1 MKYKRVLI
9 KLSGES
15 LAKKEGFGI
24 DFSKVLDVATEISEI
39 AKLRVEIG
47 IVVGGGN
54 FWRGRSNDQMDRC
67 TSDYIGMLGT
77 TMNALAIG
85 II

>member
-1 MKYKRVLI
+1 MLYNINLTVPL
-9 KLSGES
+9 L
-15 LAKKEGFGI
+15 KEILDLGI
-24 DFSKVLDVATEISEI
+24 EV
-39 AKLRVEIG
+39 G

-54 FWRGRSNDQMDRC
+54 FWRGRSNKQMDRC

-85 II
+85 DAFFANWL